1 MLLGMPV
8 IFLLWLTTSMSRGT
22 GDAVTPLWTLALA
35 TGLALVFTPALIR
48 GWWGLPQLGVAS
60 AAVSTL
66 LAFTLAL
73 VWSMLHWRRIGHPLA
88 LYEAL
93 LRNVRLDRG
102 IARSILRIGV
112 PSSLQM
118 LTMATAEIVLLGM
131 VNRHGSHAT
140 AAYGAVNQVMSW
152 IQLPAMSPGI
162 TTSILASHAIGA
174 GKTER
179 LGRIVRTGL
188 SLNLAVT
195 GSFVAGAYA
204 LAPTVIG
211 LFLKDDAVIALALQL
226 PHIVGWSVVVLGLTN
241 VLVGVMRAS
250 GTVLGPTGLGM
261 FAILCIELPVATW
274 LNFRIGMSGI
284 WWAYAVTFVAML
296 GLQSLFYR
304 WVWSRREVRRLST

>member
-1 MLLGMPV
+1 
-8 IFLLWLTTSMSRGT
+8 MS
-22 GDAVTPLWTLALA
+22 L
-35 TGLALVFTPALIR
+35 
-48 GWWGLPQLGVAS
+48 
-60 AAVSTL
+60 
-66 LAFTLAL
+66 
-73 VWSMLHWRRIGHPLA
+73 
-88 LYEAL
+88 
-93 LRNVRLDRG
+93 
-102 IARSILRIGV
+102 
-112 PSSLQM
+112 
-118 LTMATAEIVLLGM
+118 
-131 VNRHGSHAT
+131 
-140 AAYGAVNQVMSW
+140 
-152 IQLPAMSPGI
+152 GI
-162 TTSILASHAIGA
+162 TASILASHAIGA

-226 PHIVGWSVVVLGLTN
+226 LHIVGWSVVVLGLTN

-250 GTVLGPTGLGM
+250 GTVLDPTGLGM

-304 WVWSRREVRRLST
+304 GVWSRREVRRLST